1 MHTYEPMELIFFGLL
16 AIPAVLALMGYVLD
30 YYFALKK

>member
-1 MHTYEPMELIFFGLL
+1 MYTDNPMELIFLGLL

-30 YYFALKK
+30 YYLALKK